1 MSKISF
7 VIPAYNSGATIQK
20 CVLSIISQTL
30 QDKILEVLI
39 VDSSDDQNI
48 QGHLGFIPREKIQCF
63 QLPERAIPA
72 RSRNIGAQAAKGDIL
87 CFVDS
92 DTYLEPTWLE
102 TILEAINEGKLV
114 GCGSVSIPEHQ
125 ATSSVCLAQYYLQLN
140 EFIASGQIRSKKFV
154 PGCNIFCE
162 RKLFEVAGGFPE
174 IRAAE
179 DVLFCLKVGETEPV
193 WFIPTAK
200 AYHIFRE
207 TPQGILENQKLLGEY
222 ILRYRRQSF
231 NKWYYKG
238 ITPILFLPLFL
249 IIKVARIE
257 YRIINAGT
265 YHLKA
270 HLKSWPWF
278 LRGMVA
284 WSQGFIKGCKQNY

>member
-1 MSKISF
+1 MSKVSF
-7 VIPAYNSGATIQK
+7 IIPAYNSHATIQR
-20 CVLSIISQTL
+20 CILSIISQT
-30 QDKILEVLI
+30 QKDKILEVLI
-39 VDSSDDQNI
+39 VDSSEDQNI
-48 QGHLGFIPREKIQCF
+48 QAQLGLISREKIQCL

-72 RSRNIGAQAAKGDIL
+72 RSRNMGAQEAKGDIL

-92 DTYLEPTWLE
+92 DTYLEPNWLE
-102 TILEAINEGKLV
+102 TILDVLNEGKMV

-125 ATSSVCLAQYYLQLN
+125 ASNSLCLAQYYLQLN
-140 EFIASGQIRSKKFV
+140 EFISSGQIRSKKFV

-162 RKLFEVAGGFPE
+162 RKLFESAGGFPE

-179 DVLFCLKVGETEPV
+179 DVLFCLKVGETHPI
-193 WFIPTAK
+193 WFIPSAK

-207 TPQGILENQKLLGEY
+207 TPQGILDNQRLLGEY
-222 ILRYRRQSF
+222 ILHYRRQKF

-238 ITPILFLPLFL
+238 IIPILFLPLFL
-249 IIKVARIE
+249 TIKVARIE
-257 YRIINAGT
+257 FRIINSGI

-278 LRGMVA
+278 FRGMLA
-284 WSQGFIKGCKQNY
+284 WAQGFIKGCRQN